1 MSPETLALLTDLLSR
16 GGLIVVG
23 IILVWALL
31 TDKIVSKGRLDEER
45 RLRQEIMAKLDTLI
59 ELLGRR
65 IH

>member
-1 MSPETLALLTDLLSR
+1 LSPETLALLTDLLSR

>member
-1 MSPETLALLTDLLSR
+1 MSPETLAFLTDLLSR

-59 ELLGRR
+59 ELLGKR